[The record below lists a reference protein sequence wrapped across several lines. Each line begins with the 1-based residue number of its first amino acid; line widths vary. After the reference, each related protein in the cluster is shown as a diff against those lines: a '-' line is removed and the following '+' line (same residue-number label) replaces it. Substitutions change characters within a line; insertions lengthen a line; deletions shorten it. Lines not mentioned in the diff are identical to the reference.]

1 MTPGELGGA
10 LTRSM
15 PRLLA
20 VVFVVMLVLFVSTG
34 FFTRAY
40 YNEKH
45 ERAERQFEEGERL
58 AGEGRFEE
66 SIEQYTAALMMARG
80 KIEYQ
85 QALAMAL
92 MEAGRTSEAESY
104 LIEISR
110 KDPTNGVVNQMLARI
125 HAARGEVEPAA
136 RYYERA
142 VYGLWP
148 EDPAGNRVRVH
159 VELIEL
165 LTEAG
170 ENRLVTAELLRLL
183 DEIPDDP
190 DLKRKIGRMF
200 LNVDSAEDAQLV
212 FTELTRADTTDGKA
226 WAGLGDAEF
235 ELGRYLSA
243 RTAYRNAFRHS
254 PDDLQSR
261 MQYELVTDIVN
272 LDPTR
277 RGLGI
282 ATRLERSRKLV
293 ERALA
298 SLEYCLGDDL
308 ESFPPEFRN
317 DVEEGRKIVAGQA
330 RQRLRDE
337 FVEANIALTER
348 LLGARETLCAA
359 PAVPDQALERV
370 MRELA
375 G

>member
-1 MTPGELGGA
+1 
-10 LTRSM
+10 M

-34 FFTRAY
+34 FLTRAY
-40 YNEKH
+40 YHEKQ

-58 AGEGRFEE
+58 ASEGRFEE
-66 SIEQYTAALMMARG
+66 SIEQYSAAMLMARG

-85 QALAMAL
+85 QALALAL

-104 LIEISR
+104 LTGISR
-110 KDPTNGVVNQMLARI
+110 EDPTNGIVNEMLARI

-136 RYYERA
+136 RFYERA

-148 EDPAGNRVRVH
+148 EDPAGNRIRVH
-159 VELIEL
+159 IDLIEL
-165 LTEAG
+165 LTKAG
-170 ENRLVTAELLRLL
+170 EKRLVTAELLRLL

-190 DLKRKIGRMF
+190 DLKRRIGRMF
-200 LNVDSAEDAQLV
+200 LNVQSAEDAQSV
-212 FTELTRADTTDGKA
+212 FAELTRADPTDGQA

-243 RTAYRNAFRHS
+243 RTAYRNAIRHS
-254 PDDLQSR
+254 PDDLQSQL
-261 MQYELVTDIVN
+261 QYELVTDIVN

-293 ERALA
+293 ERALG
-298 SLEYCLGDDL
+298 SLDYCIGDNL
-308 ESFPPEFRN
+308 EEFPEEFRN
-317 DVEEGRKIVAGQA
+317 DVEEGRKIVAGRA
-330 RQRLRDE
+330 SQRLSDE

-348 LLGARETLCAA
+348 LLGAQQTLCAA
-359 PAVPDQALERV
+359 PPVPDKALERV
-370 MRELA
+370 MGELA